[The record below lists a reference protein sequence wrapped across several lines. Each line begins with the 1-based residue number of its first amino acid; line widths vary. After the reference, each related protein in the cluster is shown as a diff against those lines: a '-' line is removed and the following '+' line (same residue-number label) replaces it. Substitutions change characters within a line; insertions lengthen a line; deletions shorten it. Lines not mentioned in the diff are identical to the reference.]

1 MNAMVGPA
9 PTGDGSSEDAAV
21 ATDAA
26 AADAELDADTLLDRI
41 VEASLDEISAVQMR
55 HDAEPAVTAEPPRDE
70 AALFLD
76 GATAFLGE
84 RSDWSE
90 LLDRLRARLLESVKA
105 GAGAAAS
112 QPTNVD
118 SSG

>member
-1 MNAMVGPA
+1 MNAMVGPE
-9 PTGDGSSEDAAV
+9 PTGNGNSEGAAV

-26 AADAELDADTLLDRI
+26 ADAQMDAEALLDRI
-41 VEASLDEISAVQMR
+41 VEASLDEISAVRTR
-55 HDAEPAVTAEPPRDE
+55 HNAEPAATAEPPRDE

-76 GATAFLGE
+76 GAAAFLGE

-90 LLDRLRARLLESVKA
+90 LLDRLRARLRESGKA
-105 GAGAAAS
+105 GAVAAAS

-118 SSG
+118 SSE